1 MSLLKATREM
11 GSEVHFCAPARLHMA
26 PLAAFEEMGVKA
38 HALGA
43 INSSLVDECV
53 AGIQPDLVI
62 FDRFITEEMF
72 GWRVRN
78 VCPDAAHVIDTQD
91 LHFLRHARQHL
102 VEEQIVASDPNLW
115 DAQYYQSLLQ
125 STGETNFAMSSSASA
140 SATSPQTATLSTT
153 NPLSASFTK
162 PSVYIPGASI
172 PSRINNP
179 YNPSVSAS
187 SSSTTSSST
196 SSATS
201 TEASLYGAAQGSPY
215 QQASQSIGSSPPPA
229 AASLITDVD
238 YYKRVIQQY
247 GPLLDQTAKPLD
259 SLVDHAKKVN
269 VLQMAKRY
277 PVIHANMMVRP
288 STRFFLPS
296 SLNIGNF
303 ETENRH

>member
-115 DAQYYQSLLQ
+115 DPQYYQSLIQ
-125 STGETNFAMSSSASA
+125 STGETNFVSSSSASSPLTSDP
-140 SATSPQTATLSTT
+140 SADPSTQIQLGT
-153 NPLSASFTK
+153 PFAK
-162 PSVYIPGASI
+162 PAVYIPGASI

-179 YNPSVSAS
+179 YNASAPSSSPS
-187 SSSTTSSST
+187 SSS
-196 SSATS
+196 SAS
-201 TEASLYGAAQGSPY
+201 TEASLYGATQGSPY
-215 QQASQSIGSSPPPA
+215 QQAQAVGTSPPA

-247 GPLLDQTAKPLD
+247 GPMLDQTSNPLD
-259 SLVDHAKKVN
+259 SLVEQSKKVN
-269 VLQMAKRY
+269 VLQIAKRY
-277 PVIHANMMVRP
+277 PVIHANMMVRILIP
-288 STRFFLPS
+288 SLQAFL
-296 SLNIGNF
+296 LQY
-303 ETENRH
+303 